1 MKAFVT
7 GGSGF
12 VGKSLIRYLLSR
24 GHAVVALS
32 RTEQS
37 DSIIQQIDANIQIVR
52 GDLSSIASTHVES
65 CDVVFH
71 LAAQVNPRAPLA
83 EMQRNNVD
91 GTRLVIEAAKA
102 ADVPRFVLLS
112 TCSVYVKKDHAPLVN
127 VKEDDNVDPPE
138 WAVYAYT
145 KKLAEDVVVAAN
157 IAVSLKLLLDTVW
170 GPGLVNAVKNGA
182 LRRFEP
188 SGYSINTTH
197 IENLCEGLLLSAE
210 KGRPGNAYNIVDSD
224 KVVFEEFVEQYVH
237 AQDSSLHMPNNS
249 ISFDT
254 MYNIL
259 WLLEW
264 IPFASSLLPV
274 NREILVFAGQEYT
287 VNSHKARQEL
297 GYVGHIS
304 REEGLEKVRRYRT

>member
-12 VGKSLIRYLLSR
+12 VGNSLIRYLLSR

-37 DSIIQQIDANIQIVR
+37 DSIIQKIDANIQIVR
-52 GDLSSIASTHVES
+52 GDLSSIASSHVES

-91 GTRLVIEAAKA
+91 GTRLVIDAAKA
-102 ADVPRFVLLS
+102 AHVPRFVLLS

-127 VKEDDNVDPPE
+127 VKEDDSVDPPE

-157 IAVSLKLLLDTVW
+157 IDGVFETVIVRTTKVWGQGDTVW

-188 SGYSINTTH
+188 SGYCINTTH
-197 IENLCEGLLLSAE
+197 
-210 KGRPGNAYNIVDSD
+210 
-224 KVVFEEFVEQYVH
+224 
-237 AQDSSLHMPNNS
+237 
-249 ISFDT
+249 
-254 MYNIL
+254 
-259 WLLEW
+259 
-264 IPFASSLLPV
+264 
-274 NREILVFAGQEYT
+274 
-287 VNSHKARQEL
+287 
-297 GYVGHIS
+297 
-304 REEGLEKVRRYRT
+304 